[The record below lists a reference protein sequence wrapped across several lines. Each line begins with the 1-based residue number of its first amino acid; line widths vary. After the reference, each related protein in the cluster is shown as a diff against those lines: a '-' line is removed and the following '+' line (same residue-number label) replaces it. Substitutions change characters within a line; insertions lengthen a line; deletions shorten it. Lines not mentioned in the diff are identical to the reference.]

1 MKLLHKKNRKC
12 HYTNR
17 DETPK
22 GLLGFRDWPVILIG
36 IPLLSFV
43 IPILFLNM
51 NVSEATHCFIDQG
64 LWAMVFTAVFWLGNR
79 QIILFFRRL
88 FPDQK
93 DLTKRLVKQG
103 IAILVYTLVAS
114 FGLAYLQLKGPMKAV
129 EADTQSE
136 ALRVFLISFTSTI
149 FIVAIYEAAYFFFQW
164 KESIAETEKLKKER
178 VNSELQALRSQV
190 NPHFLFNS
198 LNTLAS
204 IIPEDPKKSVEFV
217 QKMSSV
223 YRKILDLNEREVVT
237 LQEELDTLDQYL
249 FLVQTRFPEN
259 LQVLINI
266 SSDARD
272 KYVVPMSLQ
281 NLVENAIKHNVI
293 SKRKPLVISIENTD
307 DEVIVKNDLQRK
319 ITEEPSTQ
327 KGLLNIENRYRLTFG
342 RSIVV
347 EETEQTFGVRIPLE
361 KIETK

>member
-1 MKLLHKKNRKC
+1 MKFFNRKNRKC

-22 GLLGFRDWPVILIG
+22 GLLGFRDWPLVLLG
-36 IPLLSFV
+36 IPLLSFI
-43 IPILFLNM
+43 IPILFMNM
-51 NVSEATHCFIDQG
+51 NVREAAQCFIDQG
-64 LWAMVFTAVFWLGNR
+64 ILAMVFTAVFWLGNR

-93 DLTKRLVKQG
+93 DLTKRLLKQG

-114 FGLAYLQLKGPMKAV
+114 FGLVYLQLKGPMKGI
-129 EADTQSE
+129 ADTQSE
-136 ALRVFLISFTSTI
+136 AIRVFLISFISTV

-249 FLVQTRFPEN
+249 FLIQTRFPEN
-259 LQVLINI
+259 LQVLTNI
-266 SSDARD
+266 TQEARD

-281 NLVENAIKHNVI
+281 NLVENAIKHNII

-327 KGLLNIENRYRLTFG
+327 KGLLNIENRNRLTFG
-342 RSIVV
+342 RGIVV
-347 EETEQTFGVRIPLE
+347 EETEQTFGVKIPLE

>member
-1 MKLLHKKNRKC
+1 MRIRRIIRPYGVRGENSEKQI
-12 HYTNR
+12 YTPSAHGGR
-17 DETPK
+17 LESPK
-22 GLLGFRDWPVILIG
+22 QD
-36 IPLLSFV
+36 S
-43 IPILFLNM
+43 
-51 NVSEATHCFIDQG
+51 
-64 LWAMVFTAVFWLGNR
+64 TAYQTV
-79 QIILFFRRL
+79 
-88 FPDQK
+88 
-93 DLTKRLVKQG
+93 
-103 IAILVYTLVAS
+103 
-114 FGLAYLQLKGPMKAV
+114 
-129 EADTQSE
+129 
-136 ALRVFLISFTSTI
+136 
-149 FIVAIYEAAYFFFQW
+149 
-164 KESIAETEKLKKER
+164 KKER

-249 FLVQTRFPEN
+249 FLIQTRFPEN
-259 LQVLINI
+259 LQVLTNI
-266 SSDARD
+266 TQEARD

-281 NLVENAIKHNVI
+281 NLVENAIKHNII

-327 KGLLNIENRYRLTFG
+327 KGLLNIENRNRLTFG
-342 RSIVV
+342 RGIVV
-347 EETEQTFGVRIPLE
+347 EETEQTFGVKIPLE